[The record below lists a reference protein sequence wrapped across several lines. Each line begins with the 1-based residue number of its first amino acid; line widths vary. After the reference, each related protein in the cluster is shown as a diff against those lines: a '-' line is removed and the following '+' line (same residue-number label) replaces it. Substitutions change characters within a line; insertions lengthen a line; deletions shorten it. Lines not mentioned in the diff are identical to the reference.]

1 MRAEAII
8 RKRMTTMLSVLT
20 LLFFLIG
27 ARIGGLAIL
36 EGKTLT
42 ARGVKQWTRE
52 GVVTAQRGAIEDRNG
67 ETLALSTTAYI
78 ASVNPQR
85 VRDGAAFARLIAPL
99 LGVDEAGVL
108 AKLQKKGQNLQA
120 A

>member
-85 VRDGAAFARLIAPL
+85 VRDDAAFARLIAPL